1 MVNTY
6 LYKLH
11 NFYCV
16 LISGGK
22 SGVFEIEDLV
32 DLLKRENSK
41 DVFVATVPKEI
52 NYVEYICVVSARS
65 KRHIKALAEF
75 VRKVYKK
82 KCHKSDYIPRI
93 EGKDSEEWI
102 ALDLGTLQYLQYT
115 RDAVITTKTDADLLA
130 QMLIALISGIKQVL
144 EDSMTPRRA
153 NS

>member
-1 MVNTY
+1 MFLRPSMLILLHVSIFNLQSYFKVWSY
-6 LYKLH
+6 LYQVPY
-11 NFYCV
+11 FYYTKTFFA
-16 LISGGK
+16 GGK

-41 DVFVATVPKEI
+41 DVFVTTVPKEI

-93 EGKDSEEWI
+93 EGKDSDEWI
-102 ALDLGTLQYLQYT
+102 ALDLGTLSKK
-115 RDAVITTKTDADLLA
+115 TKKKLL
-130 QMLIALISGIKQVL
+130 SL
-144 EDSMTPRRA
+144 EMCHA
-153 NS
+153 IEM